1 MEELDSKTR
10 KLMSMYDAQHPKADV
25 DMLHLK
31 RCDGGRGLIG
41 VEDCVQAEINSLDK
55 YLSASEE
62 KILKEL
68 SLSSTH
74 ENKKYGK
81 SKEDIQKKQQEEYE
95 IKALHCQF
103 QKLQRK

>member
-1 MEELDSKTR
+1 
-10 KLMSMYDAQHPKADV
+10 
-25 DMLHLK
+25 MLYLK

-62 KILKEL
+62 KMLKEL

-103 QKLQRK
+103 QKATEKVKDNKSWDWLKRSI